1 MSKRAKVTHADP
13 EVHARHLK
21 RQLESLEK
29 DNHQSLN
36 DIEGLI
42 SIALSAQE
50 DDGLRKSRGQRGHNI
65 YSTKTNLNSLLEESP
80 VTAHCYQTCQVTP
93 STYPARRFCSVCG
106 FTSDYKCLK
115 CGMKYCSTK
124 CLSTHTETRCLKWT
138 A

>member
-50 DDGLRKSRGQRGHNI
+50 DDGI
-65 YSTKTNLNSLLEESP
+65 
-80 VTAHCYQTCQVTP
+80 
-93 STYPARRFCSVCG
+93 
-106 FTSDYKCLK
+106 
-115 CGMKYCSTK
+115 
-124 CLSTHTETRCLKWT
+124 
-138 A
+138 